1 MNNKMNTYLIPV
13 VDNDY
18 NPFIIKVIAKG
29 YKEAQDKIMKK
40 FYEDYDWDLCVD
52 WDDFIQQVINKDWN
66 IGEISDKDDF

>member
-1 MNNKMNTYLIPV
+1 
-13 VDNDY
+13 
-18 NPFIIKVIAKG
+18 
-29 YKEAQDKIMKK
+29 MKK

>member
-1 MNNKMNTYLIPV
+1 MNTYLIPV

-18 NPFIIKVIAKG
+18 NPFIIKVVAKG
-29 YKEAQDKIMKK
+29 YKEAQDKIMTK

>member
-1 MNNKMNTYLIPV
+1 MNTYLIPV

-18 NPFIIKVIAKG
+18 NPFIIKVVGKG
-29 YKEAQDKIMKK
+29 YKEAQEKIMKK